1 VAALGNHKGCPYK
14 GIMQKKRQEKV
25 GVVTSNKMQKT
36 VVVTVERQSIEP
48 FYKRVVRHSRTF
60 LAHDEKSQCRPGDRV
75 RIQETRPLS
84 RQKRW
89 RVVEILHKAVQ
100 VAPLPEATV

>member
-1 VAALGNHKGCPYK
+1 LVGSELPGFFASLRMTSWFFGAL
-14 GIMQKKRQEKV
+14 GIMQKKRQ
-25 GVVTSNKMQKT
+25 
-36 VVVTVERQSIEP
+36 IIHP

-60 LAHDEKSQCRPGDRV
+60 LAHDEKNECRQGDRV

-89 RVVEILHKAVQ
+89 RVVEIVHKAVQ

>member
-1 VAALGNHKGCPYK
+1 MRRSK
-14 GIMQKKRQEKV
+14 
-25 GVVTSNKMQKT
+25 
-36 VVVTVERQSIEP
+36 
-48 FYKRVVRHSRTF
+48 TF
-60 LAHDEKSQCRPGDRV
+60 LAHDEKSECRPGDRV

-89 RVVEILHKAVQ
+89 RVVEIVHKTVE